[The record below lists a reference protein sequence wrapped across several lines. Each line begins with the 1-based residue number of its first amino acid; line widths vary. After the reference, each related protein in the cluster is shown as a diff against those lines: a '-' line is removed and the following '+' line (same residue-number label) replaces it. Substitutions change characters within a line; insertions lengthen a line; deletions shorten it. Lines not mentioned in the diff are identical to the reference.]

1 MSEGFDYVVIGAGSG
16 GCTVAARLSE
26 DPSAQVLLLEAG
38 GSNLKLE
45 VRAPAAFPKLFHGN
59 VDWDYWTEPEPHL
72 NNRLIY
78 SPRGKMLGGSSS
90 MNAMIYIRGNRVDY
104 DGWAQS
110 GATGWSYDEVLPVFK
125 NSENNEQ
132 IHDEFHGQGGPLN
145 VTKLKDVDPVT
156 LTLVEAAS
164 AIGIPRNEDFNGARQ
179 DGTGQLQV
187 THRRGMR
194 QSAAEAFLKP
204 ARKRK
209 NLTIRKH
216 ALATRIVVERGR
228 AVAVEVRDAKG
239 NTERIAVR
247 SEVILSAGAFN
258 TPALLQYSGIGP
270 AEFLRSVG
278 VEPVADLPAVG
289 EHLMEHPIVYAT
301 YELAGGHV
309 GLFDAEEPR
318 QLVTWLLRHRGKL
331 TSNVAEC
338 GAHIRTDPT
347 MPAPNFQIL
356 FAPAFFFE
364 HGLVSWDAP
373 AATIACSYIAPRSRG
388 HVRIRS
394 ADPARKPLVHYNM
407 LSTDD
412 EMQEMVDAVER
423 AREIAAAGPARRA
436 LGAEITPG
444 PTVRSRDE
452 IAEWVRATCQHT
464 YHPSCT
470 ARIGGPEDGV
480 VDPELRVHGIEG
492 LRIADASVMPTVIR
506 GNTHAPTVMI
516 AERCAELVRRSGK
529 RADVGTT
536 MVAASA

>member
-1 MSEGFDYVVIGAGSG
+1 MSQGYDYVVIGAGSA
-16 GCTVAARLSE
+16 GCVVAARLSE
-26 DPSAQVLLLEAG
+26 DPAAQVLLLEAG

-45 VRAPAAFPKLFHGN
+45 VRAPAAFPKLFHSK

-72 NNRLIY
+72 NSRLIY

-90 MNAMIYIRGNRVDY
+90 MNAMIYIRGNRIDY
-104 DGWAQS
+104 DGWEQD
-110 GATGWSYDEVLPVFK
+110 GAAGWSYDEVLPVFK
-125 NSENNEQ
+125 RSENNEQ
-132 IHDEFHGQGGPLN
+132 IHDDYHGRSGPLN
-145 VTKLKDVDPVT
+145 VTKLADPDPVS
-156 LTLVEAAS
+156 LAIVEAA
-164 AIGIPRNEDFNGARQ
+164 ADIGIPRNDDFNGARQ

-239 NTERIAVR
+239 KTERIAVG

-258 TPALLQYSGIGP
+258 TPALLQYSGIG
-270 AEFLRSVG
+270 AADFLRSVG
-278 VEPVADLPAVG
+278 VEPVADIPAVG
-289 EHLMEHPIVYAT
+289 EHLMEHPLVYLNF
-301 YELAGGHV
+301 ELTGGHL

-318 QLVTWLLRHRGKL
+318 QLVQWLLRHRGKL
-331 TSNVAEC
+331 CSNVAEC
-338 GAHIRTDPT
+338 AAHVRTDPT
-347 MPAPNFQIL
+347 MPAPNFQML
-356 FAPAFFFE
+356 FGPAFFFE

-373 AATIACSYIAPRSRG
+373 AGVIGCSYIAPRSRG

-394 ADPARKPLVHYNM
+394 ADAARKPLVHYNM

-412 EMQEMVDAVER
+412 EMKEMVDAVER
-423 AREIAAAGPARRA
+423 AREIAAAGPARRV

-444 PTVRSRDE
+444 APVRTREE

-470 ARIGGPEDGV
+470 ARIGSPDEGV
-480 VDPELRVHGIEG
+480 VDPQLRVHGIEG
-492 LRIADASVMPTVIR
+492 LRVADASVMPTVTR

-516 AERCAELVRRSGK
+516 GERCADFVRHAGK
-529 RADVGTT
+529 GIAVP
-536 MVAASA
+536 AAAAAA

>member
-1 MSEGFDYVVIGAGSG
+1 
-16 GCTVAARLSE
+16 
-26 DPSAQVLLLEAG
+26 
-38 GSNLKLE
+38 
-45 VRAPAAFPKLFHGN
+45 VRAPAAFPKLFHSKA
-59 VDWDYWTEPEPHL
+59 DWDYWTEPEPHL

-104 DGWAQS
+104 DGWAEH
-110 GATGWSYDEVLPVFK
+110 GAAGWSYDDVLPVFK
-125 NSENNEQ
+125 RSENNEQ
-132 IHDEFHGQGGPLN
+132 IHDEYHGHGGPLN
-145 VTKLKDVDPVT
+145 VTKLAGPDPVT
-156 LTLVEAAS
+156 LALVEATAE
-164 AIGIPRNEDFNGARQ
+164 IGVPRNADFNGARQ

-187 THRRGMR
+187 THRRGLR

-209 NLTIRKH
+209 NLTIRKN
-216 ALATRIVVERGR
+216 ALVSRIVVERGR

-239 NTERIAVR
+239 KTDRIAVG

-270 AEFLRSVG
+270 ADFLRSVG

-289 EHLMEHPIVYAT
+289 EHLMEHPIVYLT
-301 YELAGGHV
+301 YELTGGHV

-318 QLVTWLLRHRGKL
+318 HLLDLLARHRGKL
-331 TSNVAEC
+331 CSNVAEC
-338 GAHIRTDPT
+338 GAHVRTDPT
-347 MPAPNFQIL
+347 MPAPNFQL
-356 FAPAFFFE
+356 LYAPAFFFE

-373 AATIACSYIAPRSRG
+373 AGTIACSYIAPRSRG

-394 ADPARKPLVHYNM
+394 ADAARKPLVQYNM
-407 LSTDD
+407 LSADD
-412 EMQEMVDAVER
+412 EMKEMVDAVER
-423 AREIAAAGPARRA
+423 AREIAAAGPARRV

-444 PTVRSRDE
+444 PSVRTREE

-470 ARIGGPEDGV
+470 ARIGSAEDGV
-480 VDPELRVHGIEG
+480 VDPQLRVHGIER

-516 AERCAELVRRSGK
+516 GERCADFVRGAGK
-529 RADVGTT
+529 EAAVPAA
-536 MVAASA
+536 VAAA